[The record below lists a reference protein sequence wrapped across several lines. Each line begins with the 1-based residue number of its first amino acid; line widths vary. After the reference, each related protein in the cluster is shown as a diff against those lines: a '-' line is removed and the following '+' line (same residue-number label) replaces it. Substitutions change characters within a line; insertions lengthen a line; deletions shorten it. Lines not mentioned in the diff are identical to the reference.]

1 MSAIILDS
9 NIVIYSI
16 EPEYQHLRDVLRE
29 YDMHVSEISKLEVLG
44 YSGLTDEEEL
54 NFHFFTHFTTVLPI
68 ETSIIQQAIKLR
80 KTKKMSLGDA
90 IIAGTALT
98 HQLPILTRN
107 DKDFTWINGLEII
120 NPFD

>member
-54 NFHFFTHFTTVLPI
+54 NFHHFFTHSQRYSRLKHLSFSKQSNLEKP
-68 ETSIIQQAIKLR
+68 
-80 KTKKMSLGDA
+80 KKCL
-90 IIAGTALT
+90 
-98 HQLPILTRN
+98 
-107 DKDFTWINGLEII
+107 
-120 NPFD
+120 

>member
-1 MSAIILDS
+1 M
-9 NIVIYSI
+9 
-16 EPEYQHLRDVLRE
+16 
-29 YDMHVSEISKLEVLG
+29 LEVLG

-54 NFHFFTHFTTVLPI
+54 KFHHFFTHFTTVLPI

-90 IIAGTALT
+90 IIASTALT